1 MAQCNCDACQAH
13 WAGKKRPT
21 LTGLP
26 SWWNGFGSITKQP
39 APKKGKIK
47 VLDHVLADLTQ
58 RAETG
63 KEKYGTYLETD
74 NGRDALQDA
83 YEEMM
88 DAAMYLKQ
96 ALLEKKKNE
105 ERVVRLLNAILEVT
119 SDGRQKY
126 DEYIEGREPA
136 AGEYNLFDEA
146 INVIK
151 FLKKCEPD
159 EHRLTPAEIACVD
172 IFETLV
178 GGSGHT
184 VINNAWAIG
193 KKLAEREEK

>member
-1 MAQCNCDACQAH
+1 MAQCNCDACREH
-13 WAGKKRPT
+13 WAGKKRPK

-26 SWWNGFGSITKQP
+26 TWWGGAGSTVCTEKSEKSCWNAFGSIPKQQEQP

-58 RAETG
+58 RAEAG
-63 KEKYGTYLETD
+63 KEKYGTNLMTE

-96 ALLEKKKNE
+96 ALLEKRKNE
-105 ERVVRLLNAILEVT
+105 ERVVKLLNAILEVT

-126 DEYIEGREPA
+126 EEYIESRPA
-136 AGEYNLFDEA
+136 AGEYNMFDEA

-151 FLKKCEPD
+151 YLKKCEGI
-159 EHRLTPAEIACVD
+159 R
-172 IFETLV
+172 
-178 GGSGHT
+178 
-184 VINNAWAIG
+184 
-193 KKLAEREEK
+193 